1 MIGKIGMFILAWVGL
16 SFLAGGLYALVNY
29 LDYRRRERQLKMV
42 TGRYYS
48 CSSNC
53 KEVSKEEPRGAVP
66 LDRTATTKEFTPY
79 RKKEPR
85 S

>member
-29 LDYRRRERQLKMV
+29 LDYRRRERQLK
-42 TGRYYS
+42 
-48 CSSNC
+48 
-53 KEVSKEEPRGAVP
+53 
-66 LDRTATTKEFTPY
+66 KEFTPY